1 MQSDIDDLF
10 VGITM
15 SIKFMTIIV
24 CVDDNGGMLFNKRR
38 QSRDKAVIADIINS
52 IGDNEVVCITPYSA
66 LLFEEY
72 QNRIKICESLDDDS
86 SICFVEDADISHLKE
101 KIDRIVLY
109 KWNRVYPASVYFDI
123 ELDSWKR
130 ISSDEFCGNSH
141 DTITK
146 EIYIR

>member
-10 VGITM
+10 VGIT
-15 SIKFMTIIV
+15 INIEFMTIIV
-24 CVDDNGGMLFNKRR
+24 CVDDNNGILFNKRR

-52 IGDNEVVCITPYSA
+52 VEDNAVISVTPYSS

-72 QNRIKICESLDDDS
+72 QSRIKICESFDDDS
-86 SICFVEDADISHLKE
+86 SICFVEDADISHLE
-101 KIDRIVLY
+101 ERIDQIILY

-123 ELDSWKR
+123 ELDSWKC
-130 ISSDEFCGNSH
+130 ISSGEFCGNSH

-146 EIYIR
+146 EIYLR